1 MNEHTNGKQS
11 FRYICLGLSAFLAC
25 STLFPYTQV
34 YAEEKQEDM
43 SRIYTAADVNEDFHA
58 APVYDAQTNTLTL
71 PQIEGYDV
79 EIFGSDNLATI
90 GLDGTVSRPLQD
102 QKVKLLYKITNR
114 ENHESI
120 TTETNAEIIIPAEEN
135 MVDGSNAKPKVIP
148 ELREWDGGEGTINLT
163 TARVVV
169 QDEAFAQAAA
179 TFASDYEEMTGRPIE
194 IVADAQPQAGDILFA
209 RSAQQMLGEEGYVL
223 NIGGEDADADY
234 AEIEAVDH
242 DGALYGGVSILQML
256 KQDEGMNDLPRGL
269 IRDYPKFKQR
279 GMMFDVARKYIPMEY
294 LNDLSIQM

>member
-169 QDEAFAQAAA
+169 QDEAFA
-179 TFASDYEEMTGRPIE
+179 
-194 IVADAQPQAGDILFA
+194 
-209 RSAQQMLGEEGYVL
+209 
-223 NIGGEDADADY
+223 
-234 AEIEAVDH
+234 
-242 DGALYGGVSILQML
+242 
-256 KQDEGMNDLPRGL
+256 
-269 IRDYPKFKQR
+269 
-279 GMMFDVARKYIPMEY
+279 
-294 LNDLSIQM
+294 